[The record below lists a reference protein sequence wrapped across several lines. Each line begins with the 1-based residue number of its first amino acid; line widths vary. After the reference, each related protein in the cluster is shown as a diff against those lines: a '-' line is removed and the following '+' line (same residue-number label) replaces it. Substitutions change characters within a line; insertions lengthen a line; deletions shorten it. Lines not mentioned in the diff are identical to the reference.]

1 MPNDI
6 KKVAQRLVTLREIA
20 GMSEKQMAEAIGM
33 DTAVYQNY
41 ESGKVDIP
49 ISLLLSVANYFDIS
63 MTELLTGSKAKLTK
77 YSLVRHDKALDV
89 ERSKEYRYKELAY
102 GFDKRKMEPLM
113 VYVDP
118 RDNDSPIELNSHEGN
133 EFQYCLEGRY
143 EAHIGGH
150 IVVVEKGD
158 SLYFD
163 SKHPHF
169 MYALDNKPAVILV
182 VVC

>member
-1 MPNDI
+1 
-6 KKVAQRLVTLREIA
+6 
-20 GMSEKQMAEAIGM
+20 
-33 DTAVYQNY
+33 
-41 ESGKVDIP
+41 
-49 ISLLLSVANYFDIS
+49 

-77 YSLVRHDKALDV
+77 YSLVKRDKALDV
-89 ERSKEYRYKELAY
+89 ERSKEYRYKALAY

-118 RDNDSPIELNSHEGN
+118 RDENSPREFNSHDGN

-169 MYALDNKPAVILV
+169 MKALDDQPAVILIV
-182 VVC
+182 VS

>member
-1 MPNDI
+1 MSNDI
-6 KKVAQRLVTLREIA
+6 KKVAQRLITLREIA
-20 GMSEKQMAEAIGM
+20 NMTSEKLANAIGM
-33 DTAVYQNY
+33 DISEYEKY

-49 ISLLLSVANYFDIS
+49 ISILLSVANYFDIS

-77 YSLVRHDKALDV
+77 YSLVKHDKALDI
-89 ERSKEYRYKELAY
+89 ERSKEYRYKALAY

-113 VYVDP
+113 VYIDP
-118 RDNDSPIELNSHEGN
+118 RSDDSPIELNSHEGN

-169 MYALDNKPAVILV
+169 MYALDNKPAVALIV
-182 VVC
+182 VS